1 MMRTS
6 EDINEIAKAINA
18 FRQVVKQPTKD
29 GDNPFLKSRYVQ
41 LEGVVDAIDRALHD
55 TGLAYT
61 QEVVS
66 EGNQVSVT
74 TLILHSS
81 GQFIELGPLSVPVA
95 KNDAQAF
102 GSAETYARRYS
113 LTAAFGITSDPDDD
127 GTAAGI
133 NPPKAQPRRV
143 NKPNSGLDHAT
154 VKTVKELIMQQFNK
168 MPEVSKNGEPKP
180 KTVNELAE
188 IWVGLAN
195 AKFGSKATSIET
207 LTPNAAAGI
216 KSLLEN
222 EIKKLA
228 GVANEN
234 QRKA

>member
-1 MMRTS
+1 MRTS
-6 EDINEIAKAINA
+6 ENINEIAKAINS
-18 FRQVVKQPTKD
+18 FRQAVKQPTKD
-29 GDNPFLKSRYVQ
+29 GDNKFLKSRYVQ
-41 LEGVVDAIDRALHD
+41 LEGVVDAIDRALTD

-113 LTAAFGITSDPDDD
+113 LSAAFGITSDLDDD
-127 GTAAGI
+127 GTAAGV
-133 NPPKAQPRRV
+133 NPPKVQPRRV
-143 NKPNSGLDHAT
+143 NKPSGSLDHDT
-154 VKTVKELIMQQFNK
+154 VKAVKTLIMEQFKK
-168 MPEVSKNGEPKP
+168 MPAVNKNGEPKP

-188 IWVGLAN
+188 IWIGLAN

-207 LTPNAAAGI
+207 LTPAAAAGI
-216 KSLLEN
+216 EGLLKN

-234 QRKA
+234 QRQTR